1 MTRFASLLRHLRWRV
16 RISPVLL
23 GGLLLLGSSVLAG
36 CDLDISGMDDGC
48 YIGPDCES
56 KIPELPQSVQE
67 RIEAWE
73 GDWGGEAEVTFYGEA
88 GETDS
93 TRLRDASLGVE
104 FRPGSTVVDS
114 IVFDREN
121 RPNLSPE
128 VSSDPFSADTLHLD
142 MEGGASAAEAA
153 FRRDSEAVEGT
164 VIEGTV
170 KRWDT
175 GGEERQLDEVW
186 RIEASRPASD

>member
-16 RISPVLL
+16 RIFPVLL
-23 GGLLLLGSSVLAG
+23 GGLLLLASSTLVG
-36 CDLDISGMDDGC
+36 CDLDISGLDGGC
-48 YIGPDCES
+48 YVPDCGSE
-56 KIPELPQSVQE
+56 IPELPQSVQAK
-67 RIEAWE
+67 IEAWE
-73 GDWGGEAEVTFYGEA
+73 GDWDGVAEVTFFGEA

-93 TRLRDASLGVE
+93 TRLRDVRFSVE

-142 MEGGASAAEAA
+142 MEGGTSAAEAA
-153 FRRDSEAVEGT
+153 FRRDSEAAEGT

-175 GGEERQLDEVW
+175 GGEERQLDEAW